1 MTSASPSATS
11 DIPVYSFILPVYNEE
26 ETLPELR
33 SRMAAL
39 LDQLDGPAEVLLID
53 DGSRDRSYALMLD
66 IHAHDS
72 RFKVVHFSR
81 NFGQQIAM
89 SAGMDLA
96 AGQAVVL
103 MDADL
108 QDPPE
113 VVVKM
118 AEKWREGYDVVY
130 AQRERRE
137 QETWFKKQTSKLFY
151 RLLRRMTEVDVPLDT
166 GDFRLIDRKALDA
179 FRAMRERGRYVRG
192 MFGWIGFKQTGVTY
206 VRPGRFAGTTKYSVS
221 KLARLALDS
230 IISFSTL
237 PLRMVLQIGLFVS
250 VVSFCAGIY
259 AITIKLSGAYAISG
273 WASLAVFISFIGGVQ
288 LIVMGVMGEYV
299 GRIYEEVKHRPLYL
313 VRNLHGFAPEE
324 TPNFLATRLERRLG
338 A

>member
-1 MTSASPSATS
+1 M
-11 DIPVYSFILPVYNEE
+11 VRYSFILPVFNEE
-26 ETLPELR
+26 ETLPEMR
-33 SRMAAL
+33 ARMCTL
-39 LDQLDGPAEVLLID
+39 LESLDGPAEVILVD

-66 IHAHDS
+66 IHAHDA
-72 RFKVVHFSR
+72 RFKVIHFSR

-96 AGQAVVL
+96 AGEAVVL

-113 VVVKM
+113 VVLDM
-118 AEKWREGYDVVY
+118 IAKWHEGYDVVY

-137 QETWFKKQTSKLFY
+137 NETWFKRQTSKLFY
-151 RLLRRMTEVDVPLDT
+151 RLLRRMTDVDVPLDT

-192 MFGWIGFKQTGVTY
+192 MFGWIGFRQTGVKY

-237 PLRMVLQIGLFVS
+237 PLRLVLQIGLAVS
-250 VVSFCAGIY
+250 FISFCAGLT
-259 AITIKLSGAYAISG
+259 AIGIKLSGAYAVSG

-288 LIVMGVMGEYV
+288 LVVLGVMGEYV

-313 VRNLHGFAPEE
+313 VRNLHGFGARDGAPGY
-324 TPNFLATRLERRLG
+324 LATRLERRLQEE
-338 A
+338 